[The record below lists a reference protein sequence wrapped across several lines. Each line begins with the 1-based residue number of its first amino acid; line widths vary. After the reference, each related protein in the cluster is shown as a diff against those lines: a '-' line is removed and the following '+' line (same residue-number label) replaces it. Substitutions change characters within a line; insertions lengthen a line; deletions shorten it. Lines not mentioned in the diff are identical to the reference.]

1 MDKLAFLF
9 RNFDVVFDVMSV
21 SRDSNEIIFF
31 WNRLYFCI
39 QNQNPLSPHTYF
51 SSLAFGDK
59 LLSAC

>member
-1 MDKLAFLF
+1 MDKPAILF
-9 RNFDVVFDVMSV
+9 RNFNIVFDVMSV

-31 WNRLYFCI
+31 WNRLYFYI
-39 QNQNPLSPHTYF
+39 QTQNPLSPHTYF